1 MNVLPITG
9 PSLRPALPL
18 PPGHPPPRVFSG
30 DEATGAGTDA
40 LAALLAGRRTLVLS
54 GAGMSTDSG
63 IPDYR
68 GPETR
73 HRARNPIQ
81 YNAFVAPGDE
91 GEAARQ
97 RYWARASRGWPRFSA
112 AAPNGNHA
120 ALARL
125 EAAGAVAGVVTQN
138 VDRLHQRAGSRRVVE
153 LHGSLYDVR
162 CLGCDYRTAR
172 EAVQR
177 ALLAMNPGFEHE
189 LLHEIA
195 PDGDAEIDPAV
206 MTRFRAPACPYC
218 GGALK
223 PDVVFF
229 GESVPAATAEAA
241 WALYDASEVVV
252 VAGSSLAVYSG
263 LRFVHRAA
271 KEGKPVAIVTLG
283 ETRGDAC
290 ATLKLDAPLAAV
302 LPALAERLGT

>member
-1 MNVLPITG
+1 MHVRPIVG
-9 PSLRPALPL
+9 PTLRPGL
-18 PPGHPPPRVFSG
+18 PPPPGRAAPRVFGGAS
-30 DEATGAGTDA
+30 EAALDA
-40 LAALLAGRRTLVLS
+40 LAALLEGRRAAVLT

-81 YNAFVAPGDE
+81 YNAFVATGTE

-97 RYWARASRGWPRFSA
+97 RYWARASRGWPRFFA
-112 AAPNGNHA
+112 ARPNANHA

-125 EAAGAVAGVVTQN
+125 EAAGHAVGVVTQN

-162 CLGCDYRTAR
+162 CLGCDYRTSR

-177 ALLAMNPGFEHE
+177 ALLALNPGFDRH
-189 LLHEIA
+189 LLLEIT

-206 MTRFRAPACPYC
+206 VASFRAPACPYC
-218 GGALK
+218 AGPLK

-229 GESVPAATAEAA
+229 GESVPAATVEAA
-241 WALYDASEVVV
+241 WRLYDEADVLV

-263 LRFVHRAA
+263 LRFVHCAA
-271 KEGKPVAIVTLG
+271 KDGKAVALVTLG

-290 ATLKLDAPLAAV
+290 ATVKVDAPLAAV
-302 LPALAERLGT
+302 LPALADRLGA